1 MRLEGRI
8 SEGGG
13 TVSETVSSGATAP
26 QPPNNDPTV
35 KESFFEGTKAISLA
49 GLVLIYLTAIIF
61 SIICFM
67 LFIRPYFVELT
78 GGYTLER
85 YIPEVIL
92 FIVGCFSAFLGV
104 NLVRTAGLSTTVP
117 KYVIN
122 PAEWNVISDEIKEG
136 KEDAITQYI
145 RLTSLTGLTG
155 FFTKLGL
162 QGLLAS
168 HYSIDNSIF
177 IIIS

>member
-1 MRLEGRI
+1 M
-8 SEGGG
+8 
-13 TVSETVSSGATAP
+13 
-26 QPPNNDPTV
+26 
-35 KESFFEGTKAISLA
+35 
-49 GLVLIYLTAIIF
+49 
-61 SIICFM
+61 
-67 LFIRPYFVELT
+67 FIRPYFGT
-78 GGYTLER
+78 STSGYAYER

-117 KYVIN
+117 KFVIN
-122 PAEWNVISDEIKEG
+122 PAEWEVISDEIKEG

-162 QGLLAS
+162 QGLPLAT
-168 HYSIDNSIF
+168 IALTIF
-177 IIIS
+177 FSLLFL